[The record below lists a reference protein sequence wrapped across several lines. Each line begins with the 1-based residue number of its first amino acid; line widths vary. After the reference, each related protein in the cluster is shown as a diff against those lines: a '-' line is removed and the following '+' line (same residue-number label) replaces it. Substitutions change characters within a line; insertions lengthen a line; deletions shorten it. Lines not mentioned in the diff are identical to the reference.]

1 VELANAAPLQW
12 FSSLL
17 SFVKRHEE
25 GEQGSQSSYG
35 GIEIV
40 WGAFE
45 NVSSEGGV
53 GLPPPPPSSSGR
65 GLNFSPN
72 PLLPIS
78 SQPYCACCCSK
89 IRPPSLQ
96 DLPSTLPVKPPSS
109 APPVNNTPLSLA
121 SSIFSF
127 WGGGTMNSSAPSHD
141 QLGPNG
147 KQRILLGLCKS
158 CITSLR
164 EIGLILM

>member
-1 VELANAAPLQW
+1 MGGGEGSPGSSPPPSLHSHSTLTQTTHTGGGRVPWVLSSPFPPLT
-12 FSSLL
+12 FNSHPNNTHLTILSPSHMGGPHLHSFFVIFHSFFVLTILHPLL
-17 SFVKRHEE
+17 
-25 GEQGSQSSYG
+25 
-35 GIEIV
+35 
-40 WGAFE
+40 
-45 NVSSEGGV
+45 
-53 GLPPPPPSSSGR
+53 LPPP
-65 GLNFSPN
+65 SPLPTN
-72 PLLPIS
+72 HPPLLH
-78 SQPYCACCCSK
+78 
-89 IRPPSLQ
+89 
-96 DLPSTLPVKPPSS
+96 PSS